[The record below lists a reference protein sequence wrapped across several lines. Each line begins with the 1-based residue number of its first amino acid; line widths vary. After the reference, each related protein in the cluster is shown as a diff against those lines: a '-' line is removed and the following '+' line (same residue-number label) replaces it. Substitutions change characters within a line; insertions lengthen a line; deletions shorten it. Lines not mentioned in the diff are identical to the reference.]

1 MLVSYRVY
9 EPEISQFVEE
19 IKPFKMIEYNIKNK
33 AYKLM
38 FEDDTY
44 VYVPKEHRLDKSIFV
59 KNILDNCE
67 KKDKQE
73 FNEYYSL
80 ACNCIA
86 LRKMDDITE
95 AQLSFNYMYSAE
107 HFDDYGYN
115 YDNVVIS
122 DTVFIATAHK
132 VIKVRDGVYQFT
144 VDGYN
149 EAEIKACRVLI
160 KNFSDYM
167 NNLCDTDKEL
177 LITSDIKSEILNNV
191 EF

>member
-33 AYKLM
+33 AYKLV

-107 HFDDYGYN
+107 HFDDYGCRSPDRCCQKVCQTASDRSCRTCVRQWQKCRCQIDHSVTQMY
-115 YDNVVIS
+115 IS
-122 DTVFIATAHK
+122 SVHPY
-132 VIKVRDGVYQFT
+132 R
-144 VDGYN
+144 
-149 EAEIKACRVLI
+149 
-160 KNFSDYM
+160 
-167 NNLCDTDKEL
+167 
-177 LITSDIKSEILNNV
+177 NV
-191 EF
+191 EDISCH